1 MHVPLRAHFP
11 AQSVWASVR
20 TDRCVRVRNRGWRSR
35 CAQVGSAPPERRS
48 LRRIRSEPGKAPGC
62 VFGRGGPR
70 RAGFGSACPLSA
82 PTDPPP
88 LTDARETLCKSIA
101 RRHCDGR
108 LPPGDAPPRSGR
120 PSAGSPAQI
129 SCSRFWRGPPV
140 STCTRAPAHLRTRAP
155 VHPCRHARAC
165 LPLLPPLLPAVL
177 RARTLA
183 CIDTRIRRPMQLWP
197 I

>member
-1 MHVPLRAHFP
+1 MRRWDRRPPTHASSTG
-11 AQSVWASVR
+11 SVG
-20 TDRCVRVRNRGWRSR
+20 CL
-35 CAQVGSAPPERRS
+35 EM
-48 LRRIRSEPGKAPGC
+48 APGC
-62 VFGRGGPR
+62 VFGSSGPR
-70 RAGFGSACPLSA
+70 RAGFGSASPLSA

-88 LTDARETLCKSIA
+88 LTDARETLCESIA

-129 SCSRFWRGPPV
+129 SRSRFWRGPPV
-140 STCTRAPAHLRTRAP
+140 STCTRAPAHPRTCA
-155 VHPCRHARAC
+155 HPCRHAHAC
-165 LPLLPPLLPAVL
+165 LPPLPLPAVL